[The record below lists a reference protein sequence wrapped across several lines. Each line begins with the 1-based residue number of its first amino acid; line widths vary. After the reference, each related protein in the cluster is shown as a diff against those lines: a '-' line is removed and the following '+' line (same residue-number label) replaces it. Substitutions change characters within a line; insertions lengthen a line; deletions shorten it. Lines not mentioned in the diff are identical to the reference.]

1 MKNISPFTEAKKD
14 VREKNLKKSAAK
26 GKPIR
31 AVSNSDKDMLI
42 NSLANDDVFLA
53 TYYDKNNEVTK
64 KNLRKNFLDS
74 TKPMFREMG
83 IDKNDL
89 EKVNTLTIPKECTK
103 AAAELIEYGI
113 REYLH
118 AGRKYKFP
126 RIEENDSEMS
136 VVEQKMPEIE
146 RENRFGNSSGKKV
159 VTKERNII
167 KAKNVVPKHLKY
179 TKD

>member
-42 NSLANDDVFLA
+42 NSLANDDVFVA
-53 TYYDKNNEVTK
+53 TYYGKDNEVIE

-74 TKPMFREMG
+74 TKPMFKEMG

-89 EKVNTLTIPKECTK
+89 EKVNTLTIPKECTTTGEDTTL
-103 AAAELIEYGI
+103 AEGYPKPLTLITKKGKLVGCIKGYVSEDKLVSKLKEYKVL
-113 REYLH
+113 E
-118 AGRKYKFP
+118 
-126 RIEENDSEMS
+126 
-136 VVEQKMPEIE
+136 
-146 RENRFGNSSGKKV
+146 SGK
-159 VTKERNII
+159 
-167 KAKNVVPKHLKY
+167 
-179 TKD
+179 